1 MKIIHIYLY
10 TTWFLIL
17 LPEFI
22 ALSDE
27 TDSEVMTTKVASR
40 FPVFAFSAPIAISN
54 IENKWIVKSC
64 IQVFSES
71 TEKVLK
77 FEECISDGAMFF

>member
-1 MKIIHIYLY
+1 MKTIHIYLY
-10 TTWFLIL
+10 ITWFVVL

-27 TDSEVMTTKVASR
+27 TESEVMTTKVASR
-40 FPVFAFSAPIAISN
+40 FPVFVFSASIAISN

-71 TEKVLK
+71 TENAYLMGQCLSK
-77 FEECISDGAMFF
+77 FKYV

>member
-27 TDSEVMTTKVASR
+27 TESEVMTTKIASR
-40 FPVFAFSAPIAISN
+40 FPVFVFGASIAISN

-71 TEKVLK
+71 TENVLK